1 MKLIAGGHLAFFLP
15 GRKSP
20 VEVSVA
26 SPVLLTVVL
35 DELGIPLGEV
45 NLAAVNGRAVE
56 LYEAV
61 VGDEDEVHVVSAV
74 DGG

>member
-20 VEVSVA
+20 VEVSVK

-45 NLAAVNGRAVE
+45 NLAAVNGRAVD
-56 LYEAV
+56 LHEAV
-61 VGDEDEVHVVSAV
+61 VGDEDEVHVVSPV

>member
-20 VEVSVA
+20 VEVSVK
-26 SPVLLTVVL
+26 SPVLLMTVLADV
-35 DELGIPLGEV
+35 GIPLGEV
-45 NLAAVNGRAVE
+45 SLAAINGHAVN
-56 LYEAV
+56 LHEAV
-61 VGDEDEVHVVSAV
+61 VGDEDDVYVVSAV

>member
-20 VEVSVA
+20 VEVFVKC
-26 SPVLLTVVL
+26 PMPLTVVL
-35 DELGIPLGEV
+35 ADIGIPLGEV
-45 NLAAVNGRAVE
+45 SLAAVNGQV
-56 LYEAV
+56 V
-61 VGDEDEVHVVSAV
+61 DMHKTIVGDEDEVNVVSAV

>member
-1 MKLIAGGHLAFFLP
+1 MKLYAGGHLAFFLP

-20 VEVSVA
+20 VEVFVKSDTR
-26 SPVLLTVVL
+26 LTVVL

-45 NLAAVNGRAVE
+45 SLAAVNGRAVD
-56 LYEAV
+56 LHEAV
-61 VGDEDEVHVVSAV
+61 VGYSDEVYVVSAV